1 MAQRTPS
8 LVSVVEAG
16 RALGVSLSTVWRLIR
31 RGALPS
37 VRQGGRRWVPESA
50 LRGQLVRR
58 HGKVPPL
65 GPNHPIFRLAGAGRS
80 GGRGPGARAK
90 HAILDR

>member
-1 MAQRTPS
+1 MAERTPA
-8 LVSVVEAG
+8 LVSVAEAG
-16 RALGVSLSTVWRLIR
+16 RELGVSLSTVWRLIR

-37 VRQGGRRWVPESA
+37 VRRGGRRWVPERA
-50 LRGQLVRR
+50 LRSQLARPQ
-58 HGKVPPL
+58 GKVPPL
-65 GPNHPIFRLAGAGRS
+65 GPEHPIFRLAGAGRS